1 MTHAR
6 SQSRLWPI
14 SAGAGLLL
22 SLVALAG
29 ATPAAAQQTDAEIAC
44 QPDVFRLCEQFVPD
58 RGKITACLRKNRLR
72 LNPDCRKVFSGR
84 KSLRRR

>member
-1 MTHAR
+1 MKHAC
-6 SQSRLWPI
+6 SRLRPWPI
-14 SAGAGLLL
+14 SAVAGLLL
-22 SLVALAG
+22 GLIALASP
-29 ATPAAAQQTDAEIAC
+29 TPASAQQTDAEIAC

-72 LNPDCRKVFSGR
+72 LNPECRKVFSGR